1 MWRHPR
7 LRLVF
12 LGLVLLVGQLLEVAH
27 AYEHP
32 ALSEHP
38 VCQICILG
46 QGLDSGAPPTTIAA
60 LPVFG
65 LDAPSALALPVAM
78 RIQRASAHR
87 SRGPPLVF
95 V

>member
-7 LRLVF
+7 LRLAF

-38 VCQICILG
+38 VCQICLLG
-46 QGLDSGAPPTTIAA
+46 QGLDSGAPAPTIAA
-60 LPVFG
+60 LPVFA
-65 LDAPSALALPVAM
+65 LDAPTALELPAAI
-78 RIQRASAHR
+78 RIQRVSAHR
-87 SRGPPLVF
+87 SRGPPLVLA
-95 V
+95 